1 MSAAVRV
8 GVKADK
14 QSGQAENRMQ
24 PSPLMIIRLEKLARD
39 NGFDLREGQAGGWL
53 AFASTQTRMRIWLS
67 AQGEDFLLLAVSRRD
82 VKTALLEL
90 GVAFV
95 NPLPEGAQG
104 ALSVIGLEALH
115 GLTRRAFQLARSLPD
130 EPLQQF
136 RLKTASLPQTTEVER
151 LVVQRVGQEIFR
163 QGLLDYWEGRC
174 ALTGLALPELLR
186 ASHIKP
192 WAACASDD
200 ERLDSFNGLLLA
212 PHLDAVFDRGLMTL
226 DPEGRAVFSPHL
238 TLDAQACLGFPQ
250 PLRIKRLTPRH
261 HTYLHYH
268 REKVFRGG

>member
-1 MSAAVRV
+1 
-8 GVKADK
+8 
-14 QSGQAENRMQ
+14 MQ
-24 PSPLMIIRLEKLARD
+24 PSPLMTIRLEKLARD
-39 NGFDLREGQAGGWL
+39 NGFELREGQAAGWL

-67 AQGEDFLLLAVSRRD
+67 AQGEDFLLLAVSRLD

-104 ALSVIGLEALH
+104 ALSVVGLEALH
-115 GLTRRAFQLARSLPD
+115 RLTRRAFQLARSLPD

-136 RLKTASLPQTTEVER
+136 RLKTALLPQSTEVER
-151 LVVQRVGQEIFR
+151 LVVQRVGQELFR

-174 ALTGLALPELLR
+174 SLTGLAVPELLR

-192 WAACASDD
+192 WALCTADE

-226 DPEGRAVFSPHL
+226 NGDGRAVFSPHL
-238 TLDAQACLGFPQ
+238 GLEAQHCLGFPQ
-250 PLRIKRLTPRH
+250 ALQSRRLTARH
-261 HTYLHYH
+261 HAYLQFH
-268 REKVFRGG
+268 REKVFRG